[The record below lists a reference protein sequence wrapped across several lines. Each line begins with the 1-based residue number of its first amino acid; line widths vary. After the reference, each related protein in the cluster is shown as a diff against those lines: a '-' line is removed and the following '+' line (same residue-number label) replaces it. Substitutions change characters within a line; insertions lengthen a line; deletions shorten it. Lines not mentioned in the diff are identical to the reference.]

1 MSEYI
6 KVEGEE
12 NLVRDRSS
20 NAIININTNE
30 IARSRAARL
39 TRIKKDQELQELK
52 SEVTEIKSLLLQLLE
67 KS

>member
-30 IARSRAARL
+30 IARSRAARV

>member
-39 TRIKKDQELQELK
+39 SRIKKDQELQELK

>member
-20 NAIININTNE
+20 NAIINIITNE

>member
-39 TRIKKDQELQELK
+39 TRTKKDQELQELK